1 MEIGPLFK
9 EMRASLY
16 RPGSPAQPLRPPT
29 TSLYPS
35 APAEPHPHG
44 NVCYISRCRRS
55 PVCGRCQLVSARS
68 LAELAAGVIKLQTAF
83 RPAAAAA
90 ADGGG
95 GGGEEGVGDGS
106 GSSAALEIGLG
117 LGLRVSDLEAFSI
130 ESALGLG
137 LD

>member
-16 RPGSPAQPLRPPT
+16 RPGSPAPSLHPPT

-35 APAEPHPHG
+35 APAEPHPLG

-83 RPAAAAA
+83 RPDAA
-90 ADGGG
+90 ADGGRG
-95 GGGEEGVGDGS
+95 GGGEEDVGDGGC
-106 GSSAALEIGLG
+106 GSLVALEI
-117 LGLRVSDLEAFSI
+117 
-130 ESALGLG
+130 ALGLQTT
-137 LD
+137 L